1 MLEKIDFDVSPIT
14 KDEYKP
20 LHDELVKRLIVLQ
33 QEAKAK
39 GIGLVVLFEGWNGA
53 GKGGRISDLL
63 YNLDARYTSVYVT
76 PNYDVKSA
84 KKFKNAHIT
93 DTDES
98 HYPYA
103 ADFSVAGMSCE
114 NCARNVT
121 NALDSI
127 DGTWATVD
135 LEGRTAHVLSKNPID
150 AAAYKSVVSEAGY
163 RIVA

>member
-1 MLEKIDFDVSPIT
+1 MIVNIVIIA
-14 KDEYKP
+14 
-20 LHDELVKRLIVLQ
+20 LVAVGVFFGARRALGTATGKRDCCSGD
-33 QEAKAK
+33 AK
-39 GIGLVVLFEGWNGA
+39 
-53 GKGGRISDLL
+53 S
-63 YNLDARYTSVYVT
+63 
-76 PNYDVKSA
+76 SA